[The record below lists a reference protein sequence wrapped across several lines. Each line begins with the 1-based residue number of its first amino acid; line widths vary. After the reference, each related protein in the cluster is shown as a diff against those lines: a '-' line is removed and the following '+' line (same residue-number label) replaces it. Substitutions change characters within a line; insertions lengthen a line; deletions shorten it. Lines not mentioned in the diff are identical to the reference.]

1 MHYSLRIGLGTD
13 STHSKLQ
20 SVEDALNQYKQPS
33 IYVGVR
39 SIKSMSPSV
48 EPWPKEMLF
57 SLDERVA
64 ATRYDRKT
72 SDKTDE
78 STKMSREE
86 KDEVYRELKLK
97 EHRYIDRLQLFHQA
111 IYGADPARQR
121 LIHFWLNHF
130 TIGSSGPSD
139 FMIGHVIHDTIA
151 RGINGKFAD
160 LAYDLSLIH
169 I

>member
-33 IYVGVR
+33 QYVGVR
-39 SIKSMSPSV
+39 SIKSMSPAV

-97 EHRYIDRLQLFHQA
+97 
-111 IYGADPARQR
+111 
-121 LIHFWLNHF
+121 
-130 TIGSSGPSD
+130 
-139 FMIGHVIHDTIA
+139 
-151 RGINGKFAD
+151 
-160 LAYDLSLIH
+160 
-169 I
+169 